1 MPTTEKIAT
10 VDELT
15 TMFTDSKALVF
26 ADFTGID
33 VAAVSELRN
42 QLREASVEYQV
53 VKNRL
58 AKRAVEAAGMSGLDG
73 YLKGPTAIA
82 VARED
87 PLAPA
92 QILQKFVD
100 NGGKI
105 VIKTGFLDGQ
115 VLSPDQV
122 KALASLPSREELLSK
137 TVGTIQGPLA
147 GLVRTL
153 NALLGNLVGVISAIE
168 KQQQGESSDAPQ

>member
-1 MPTTEKIAT
+1 MPTTQKIAM
-10 VDELT
+10 VDQLT
-15 TMFTDSKALVF
+15 SMFTDSKALVF

-33 VAAVSELRN
+33 VASVSELRN
-42 QLREASVEYQV
+42 QLREASVDYQV

-58 AKRAVEAAGMSGLDG
+58 AKKAVEAAGMSGLDG
-73 YLKGPTAIA
+73 FLEGPTAIA
-82 VARED
+82 AARED

-137 TVGTIQGPLA
+137 TVGTIQAPLS
-147 GLVRTL
+147 GLASVL
-153 NALLGNLVGVISAIE
+153 NALLANLVGVISAIE
-168 KQQQGESSDAPQ
+168 KQQRGESGEDL

>member
-10 VDELT
+10 VDQLT
-15 TMFTDSKALVF
+15 AMFTDSKALVL
-26 ADFTGID
+26 ADFTGVD
-33 VAAVSELRN
+33 VASVSELRN

-58 AKRAVEAAGMSGLDG
+58 AKRAVEAAGMAGLEG

-100 NGGKI
+100 NGYTSNDFTFESFSNWEIESIKDNNILVYEHNGKEK
-105 VIKTGFLDGQ
+105 VFKYEKT
-115 VLSPDQV
+115 
-122 KALASLPSREELLSK
+122 
-137 TVGTIQGPLA
+137 
-147 GLVRTL
+147 
-153 NALLGNLVGVISAIE
+153 N
-168 KQQQGESSDAPQ
+168 

>member
-1 MPTTEKIAT
+1 MPTTQKIAM
-10 VDELT
+10 VDQLT
-15 TMFTDSKALVF
+15 SMFTDSKALVF

-33 VAAVSELRN
+33 VASVSELRS

-58 AKRAVEAAGMSGLDG
+58 AKRAVEAAGMSGLNEF
-73 YLKGPTAIA
+73 LEGPTAIA
-82 VARED
+82 AAQED

-137 TVGTIQGPLA
+137 TVGTIQAPLS
-147 GLVRTL
+147 GLASVL
-153 NALLGNLVGVISAIE
+153 NALLANLVGVISAIE
-168 KQQQGESSDAPQ
+168 KQQRGESGEDL